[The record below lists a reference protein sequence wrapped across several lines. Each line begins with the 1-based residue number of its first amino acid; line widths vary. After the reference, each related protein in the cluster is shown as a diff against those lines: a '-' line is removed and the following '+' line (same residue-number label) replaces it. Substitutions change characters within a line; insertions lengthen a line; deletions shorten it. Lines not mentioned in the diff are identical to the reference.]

1 MTTENF
7 LQYLESLNLFR
18 WSITETESAFEA
30 NISMGTVPDLKN
42 FTMIRKDEDGTYR
55 VRLAKVDLFNE
66 AITNG
71 FFIKLAN
78 EDVWLDQDF
87 V

>member
-18 WSITETESAFEA
+18 WNITETESAFEA
-30 NISMGTVPDLKN
+30 VISIRTRPLLKN
-42 FTMIRKDEDGTYR
+42 FTMVLLNEDGTYW
-55 VRLAKVDLFNE
+55 VRLAKVDMQNE

-71 FFIKLAN
+71 FFTSKSN
-78 EDVWLDQDF
+78 
-87 V
+87 

>member
-18 WSITETESAFEA
+18 WNITETESAFEA
-30 NISMGTVPDLKN
+30 VISMKTRPLLKN
-42 FTMIRKDEDGTYR
+42 FTMVLLNEDGTYW
-55 VRLAKVDLFNE
+55 VRLAKVDMQNE

-71 FFIKLAN
+71 FFTSKSN
-78 EDVWLDQDF
+78 
-87 V
+87 